1 MLGVRVSNML
11 VSGYG
16 QGLSK
21 KKKKKLFFIFL
32 GLKGCRKRGGPD
44 PLDPPLWIRP

>member
-21 KKKKKLFFIFL
+21 KKKHYFFVFFRFK
-32 GLKGCRKRGGPD
+32 GL
-44 PLDPPLWIRP
+44 

>member
-21 KKKKKLFFIFL
+21 FFIYYFFFRFK
-32 GLKGCRKRGGPD
+32 GL
-44 PLDPPLWIRP
+44 

>member
-16 QGLSK
+16 QGVSN
-21 KKKKKLFFIFL
+21 FFFL
-32 GLKGCRKRGGPD
+32 RFKGL
-44 PLDPPLWIRP
+44 

>member
-16 QGLSK
+16 QGLSNF
-21 KKKKKLFFIFL
+21 FFI
-32 GLKGCRKRGGPD
+32 GLKGCRKKGGVRTPWTP
-44 PLDPPLWIRP
+44 PLDPPLHKSPA